1 MKQAVKES
9 ARSAEVRAELRQQG
23 YKIMWDVQ
31 RDLTRVSYATNGAG
45 KAILLLE
52 HVVDLKWQAW
62 DAYRQ
67 LTGDNNIA
75 KTYQALHEYTN
86 EGK

>member
-1 MKQAVKES
+1 MKQPVKES
-9 ARSAEVRAELRQQG
+9 ARSAEVRAELRAQG

-31 RDLTRVSYATNGAG
+31 QDLTSISYATNGAG

-52 HVVDLKWQAW
+52 HAVDVKWQAW
-62 DAYRQ
+62 DVYRQ

>member
-9 ARSAEVRAELRQQG
+9 ARGAEVRAEFREQG

-31 RDLTRVSYATNGAG
+31 QDLTRARYATNGAG

-52 HVVDLKWQAW
+52 HVVDLKWQTW
-62 DAYRQ
+62 DVYRQ
-67 LTGDNNIA
+67 LTVDNTIA
-75 KTYQALHEYTN
+75 KTYPALHEYTN